1 MPTFSPFARPL
12 YVMLKPA
19 SGLCNL
25 RCRYCYYH
33 PSSTSRQSS
42 LMTDAMLE
50 RFTQEYIEA
59 QTMPQVLFTWH
70 GGEPTLRPLAF
81 YRKAIALQK
90 RYARGRQIDNCLQT
104 NGTLLDDEWCQF
116 FAENHFLVGLSIDGP
131 QPFHDPY
138 RIDAQGNPSW
148 QRVVRA
154 MQLLDKHGVEW
165 NVMATVNHANADHPL
180 EFYHFFKQQHCHYI
194 QFSPIV
200 EPTHGALGVSP
211 HDGGRPD
218 TALLSQESV
227 TPGQWGRFLCA
238 IFDEWVRHDV
248 GSTFVE
254 IFDCTL
260 ANWVGQTPGICA
272 YARDCGHAAVMEAN
286 GDVYSCDHFVRP
298 EHRLGNIAEKSLV
311 EMLYGE
317 QQQRFSRI
325 KSQGLPRQCRECDV
339 RFACHGE
346 CPKNRIL
353 NDRYGNPG
361 LNFLCE
367 GYRMFYQHV
376 APYMD
381 FMANELAHQRPPA
394 NVMQGG
400 V

>member
-1 MPTFSPFARPL
+1 MPTLSPFARPL

-19 SGLCNL
+19 SSLCNL
-25 RCRYCYYH
+25 RCHYCYYRP
-33 PSSTSRQSS
+33 PSSIPPPPSS
-42 LMTDAMLE
+42 FLPPPSMSDALLE

-70 GGEPTLRPLAF
+70 GGEPTLRPLDF
-81 YRKAIALQK
+81 YKRAIALQR

-116 FAENHFLVGLSIDGP
+116 LAENHFLVGLSIDGP
-131 QPFHDPY
+131 QPFHDQY
-138 RIDAQGNPSW
+138 RLDAQGRPTW
-148 QRVVRA
+148 ERVMRA
-154 MQLLDKHGVEW
+154 MQLLNKHGVEW

-180 EFYHFFKQQHCHYI
+180 EFYQFFRQHHCHYI
-194 QFSPIV
+194 QFAPVV
-200 EPTHGALGVSP
+200 ETVHGAPSP
-211 HDGGRPD
+211 
-218 TALLSQESV
+218 ESV
-227 TPGQWGRFLCA
+227 ASEQLGRFLCA
-238 IFDEWVRHDV
+238 IFDEWVRSDV
-248 GSTFVE
+248 GTTYVE

-272 YARDCGHAAVMEAN
+272 YARDCGHAAVMESN

-325 KSQGLPRQCRECDV
+325 KSQQLPQQCRECDV
-339 RFACHGE
+339 LFACHGE

-353 NDRYGNPG
+353 TDRYGNPG
-361 LNFLCE
+361 LNFLCS

-394 NVMQGG
+394 NIMQAIRENQ
-400 V
+400 